1 MTPAR
6 AWLLVGLLIVNAGLL
21 VGGAGLG
28 EDLPARGDRVRVGLV
43 FDVGG
48 LGDRSFND
56 SANRGL
62 ARARDELDV
71 EARYIEPG
79 DGSDRESALRQF
91 ASEGYDLVIGVGFIF
106 SEDVRTLAAEFPE
119 VAFACVDYTP
129 PETGTSPPNVVGLQ
143 FREHEG
149 SFLMGAIAGLS
160 TETKRVGFVGGMK
173 IPLIRKFEAG
183 YAAGVRHVCPD
194 CGIRS
199 AYAGNTSA
207 AFADSTRGKELALA
221 QYRAGVDIIYHA
233 AGKTGIGVFGA
244 ARERGKR
251 AIGVDS
257 DQFDAAP
264 CCVMTS
270 MVKNVDVAVF
280 DVIQSVVRGEFR
292 GGLRELGLAEGG
304 VSYVYDRN
312 NRKLLDAGVVKRVE
326 VLRQQ
331 IIAGAIEV
339 PFR

>member
-6 AWLLVGLLIVNAGLL
+6 AWLLVGLLMINAALL

-28 EDLPARGDRVRVGLV
+28 EDAAVSGDRIRVGLV

-62 ARARDELDV
+62 ERARDELDV
-71 EARYIEPG
+71 VARYIEPG

-106 SEDVRTLAAEFPE
+106 SEDIRSLAAEFPE
-119 VAFACVDYTP
+119 VAFACVDYAP
-129 PETGTSPPNVVGLQ
+129 PEQGESPPNLSGLR

-149 SFLMGAIAGLS
+149 SFLVGAIAGLS

-183 YAAGVRHVCPD
+183 YLAGVRHVCPD
-194 CGIRS
+194 CAISS
-199 AYAGNTSA
+199 AYAGNTPA
-207 AFADSTRGKELALA
+207 AFADSTKGKELALA
-221 QYRAGVDIIYHA
+221 QYRAGADIIYHA

-280 DVIQSVVRGEFR
+280 EVIQEVVAGEFR
-292 GGLRELGLAEGG
+292 GGLHELGLAEGG
-304 VSYVYDRN
+304 VKYVYDRN
-312 NRKLLDAGVVKRVE
+312 NRALLSADVVKRVE

-331 IIAGAIEV
+331 IIAGSIEV
-339 PFR
+339 PFE